1 MRNSFNYSE
10 SKSKSQSWDNYSSN
24 FNSEKFIPNFS
35 VAYLEAVGKSK
46 IWLAYAENFAGEEIM
61 QEGFNPNS
69 GYVYIALENG
79 ISIASAFGHPVE
91 YIVFEHDN
99 GEELFFDSYQELEKY
114 LNPED

>member
-1 MRNSFNYSE
+1 MKNSFNYSE

-46 IWLAYAENFAGEEIM
+46 IWMAYAENFAGEEIM

-69 GYVYIALENG
+69 GYVYIALKNG
-79 ISIASAFGHPVE
+79 VTIASAFGQAVDFIIYDE
-91 YIVFEHDN
+91 ESEEEKFYSTF
-99 GEELFFDSYQELEKY
+99 EELSFY
-114 LNPED
+114 L